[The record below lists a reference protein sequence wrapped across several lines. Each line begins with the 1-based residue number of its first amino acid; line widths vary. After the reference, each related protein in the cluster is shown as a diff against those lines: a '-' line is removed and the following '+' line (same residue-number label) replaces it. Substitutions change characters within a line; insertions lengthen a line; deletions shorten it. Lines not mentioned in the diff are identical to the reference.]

1 MLVIVRLVMVLVGG
15 LTVIALWFQNQTPLL
30 TVTVLG
36 IQFPPLSLGTL
47 ILLTCGLG
55 VLTGTGFNLLLNR
68 LQAPTKPRRSSP
80 RRGFTSAFSFQKTAK
95 AARKKAP
102 WFRAPSKQTARASTR
117 RVVQDHLSD
126 WYTPP
131 QTDWI
136 PVSATEYDSRSPDED
151 FSDDDAPRRSRRSVS
166 DFFQR
171 SPEDDDAQI
180 WEEDRS
186 SRAQRVVD
194 AEYRVIRP
202 PQSGATPPP
211 RRSGDEWDDEFF
223 DED

>member
-15 LTVIALWFQNQTPLL
+15 LTVTALWLQNQTPLL
-30 TVTVLG
+30 TVTILG
-36 IQFPPLSLGTL
+36 IQLPSLSLGTL
-47 ILLTCGLG
+47 ILLACGLG
-55 VLTGTGFNLLLNR
+55 VLTGIGFNLLLNR
-68 LQAPTKPRRSSP
+68 WQDSTKTQRSFP
-80 RRGFTSAFSFQKTAK
+80 RRGFKSPFSFSKTAK

-102 WFRAPSKQTARASTR
+102 WFRARPKQTAHANNR
-117 RVVQDHLSD
+117 RVAQDHLSD

-136 PVSATEYDSRSPDED
+136 PVSATEYDSRWPDED
-151 FSDDDAPRRSRRSVS
+151 FSDDDAPRRSRRAGS

-171 SPEDDDAQI
+171 SPQDEDEQT

-186 SRAQRVVD
+186 SRTQRVVD
-194 AEYRVIRP
+194 AEYRVITP
-202 PQSGATPPP
+202 PQPGATPPP

-223 DED
+223 DEY